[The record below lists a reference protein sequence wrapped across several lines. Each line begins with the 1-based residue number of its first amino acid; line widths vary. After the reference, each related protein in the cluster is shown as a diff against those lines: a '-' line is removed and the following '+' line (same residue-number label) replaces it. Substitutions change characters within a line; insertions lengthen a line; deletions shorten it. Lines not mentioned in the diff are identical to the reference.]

1 MKKSHNPFKAA
12 GKGFL
17 WFYQTQWNAKV
28 HLLATAAAIALGWFL
43 GIAKF
48 EWLLI
53 MLVIGMVW
61 AAELLNTS
69 IEFLL
74 NRLHPEW
81 DAAIGKAKDVS
92 AAAVLAASIIALLC
106 GLIIFIP
113 YILVWIKMA

>member
-1 MKKSHNPFKAA
+1 MKKNHNPFKAA

-28 HLLATAAAIALGWFL
+28 HLLATITAIALGCFL

-48 EWLLI
+48 EWLVVL
-53 MLVIGMVW
+53 LVIGMVW

-74 NRLHPEW
+74 NQLHPEW
-81 DAAIGKAKDVS
+81 DAAIGKAKDIA
-92 AAAVLAASIIALLC
+92 AAAVLAASIIALVC
-106 GLIIFIP
+106 GMIIFFP
-113 YILVWIKMA
+113 YILLWFQMG